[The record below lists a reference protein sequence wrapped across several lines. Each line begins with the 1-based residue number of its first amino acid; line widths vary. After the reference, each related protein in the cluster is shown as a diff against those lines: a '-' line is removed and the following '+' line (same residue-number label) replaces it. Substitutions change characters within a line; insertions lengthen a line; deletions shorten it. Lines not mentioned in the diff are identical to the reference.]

1 MSAPTINNYF
11 YGTIGQHIDH
21 VEHQVL
27 TIDKDGTIRIEQVE
41 NRESHTVPTPTENKA
56 ELPEFKYIHYIVTDP
71 KKSSEVSISVSH
83 IVRLPKMA
91 QVCAALK
98 QLMKEE
104 LVLSSIEQSAMLAE
118 LRRLGLPDGATPGF
132 SDQNFYSSYGK

>member
-27 TIDKDGTIRIEQVE
+27 TIEKDGTIRIEQVE
-41 NRESHTVPTPTENKA
+41 NRESNSLQTHDESKPEI
-56 ELPEFKYIHYIVTDP
+56 PEFKYIHYKVTDE
-71 KKSSEVSISVSH
+71 KKRSEVSFSVSH
-83 IVRLPKMA
+83 IVRLPKMS

-98 QLMKEE
+98 QLMKDE
-104 LVLSSIEQSAMLAE
+104 LVLSSIEQGAMLTE
-118 LRRLGLPDGATPGF
+118 LRRLGLPDGSVPGF
-132 SDQNFYSSYGK
+132 SDQNFYSLYNK